1 MIKTHYNIP
10 ELTIEKHT
18 LNSSKNIF
26 LCTVKKVLDIDKKK
40 SKNMFKKPLSADLYT
55 V

>member
-40 SKNMFKKPLSADLYT
+40 
-55 V
+55 